1 MAYLNLHLREE
12 LTESEHTQLE
22 AEKEE
27 RSLFSLAQQYKY
39 SVFFTHGNSH
49 VTLHIY
55 FGFRYATFKP
65 RILSGLD
72 NYTCD

>member
-49 VTLHIY
+49 VTLSKSE
-55 FGFRYATFKP
+55 R
-65 RILSGLD
+65 
-72 NYTCD
+72 